1 VPAPRSKINV
11 SDALEIATSALPH
24 SESRPGQKEMAHAV
38 EEALNEGKH
47 LIVQAGTGTG
57 KTIAYLVPAIV
68 AGKRTVVT
76 TATKALQDQLAHK
89 DLPFLVQHL
98 SEYVNRDITFAVLKG
113 RSNYVCRQRLA
124 ELNGETEKKNR
135 KADSPTLLEVD
146 EMSQS
151 VRREIDLISEWTK
164 TTKSGDMADISWSPS
179 DRALRAV
186 SVGSDECPGAR
197 RCPVGG
203 TCFSEL
209 ARFKASE
216 ADIVVVNTHL
226 YGLHV
231 ASGGQLLPEHEVLI
245 VDEAHGL
252 EDIMSDTVGV
262 SIHAGNF
269 NFFAGVVKRIIADPK
284 VISDI
289 VNIGTMLDEVLSP
302 IHNQRISAPLPLEVT
317 AVLAEGR
324 RIVAR
329 ILDILRTIE
338 TKDDDSNQR
347 KLRAQTLATRL
358 ADTVDVAL
366 KTDDTYVPYISGTI
380 DHPKLDIAPL
390 DVGPVLDAGVWQ
402 KTTAIL
408 TSATVPSKM
417 ADRIGLPVSK
427 TQLCNVESPFDYQS
441 NAVLYCSK
449 HLPNPNSPEFTKL
462 MHEELFHL
470 ISAAG
475 GRTLALFTSYRALD
489 AAVDAMRKRLPNTIL
504 SQREYQ
510 KNQLVKLFSEDES
523 SCLFATSGFF
533 QGIDIP
539 GRTLS
544 LVTLDRI
551 PFPRPDDPLLSAR
564 RDAIGDRAFRE
575 IDLPRAATLLAQAT
589 GRLIRNATDRGVVA
603 VFDPRLGNAGYRR
616 DILGSMP
623 PMRKSVDRQEVEEFL
638 RLITR

>member
-1 VPAPRSKINV
+1 MAHAV
-11 SDALEIATSALPH
+11 SDALA
-24 SESRPGQKEMAHAV
+24 
-38 EEALNEGKH
+38 EGKH

-68 AGKRTVVT
+68 AGKKTVVT

-89 DLPFLVQHL
+89 DLPFLVEHL
-98 SEYVNRDITFAVLKG
+98 GSYVNRDITFAVLKG

-124 ELNGETEKKNR
+124 EINGESEKKNR
-135 KADSPTLLEVD
+135 KNDSPTLLEVD

-151 VRREIDLISEWTK
+151 VRREIDLISEWVK
-164 TTKSGDMADISWSPS
+164 GSKSGDMADISWSPS
-179 DRALRAV
+179 ERAMRAV

-203 TCFSEL
+203 TCFSEI

-262 SIHAGNF
+262 SLHAGNF

-289 VNIGTMLDEVLSP
+289 VNIGMMLDEVLSGL
-302 IHNQRISAPLPLEVT
+302 HNQRISAPLPLEIT

-324 RIVAR
+324 RLVAR
-329 ILDILRTIE
+329 ILDILRTID

-358 ADTVDVAL
+358 ADTIDVAL
-366 KTDDTYVPYISGTI
+366 KTDDTYVPYVSGTD

-408 TSATVPSKM
+408 TSATVPNKM
-417 ADRIGLPVSK
+417 AERIGLPISR
-427 TQLCNVESPFDYQS
+427 TQTCNVESPFDYQS

-449 HLPNPNSPEFTKL
+449 HLPNPNSAEFTKL

-470 ISAAG
+470 IAAAG
-475 GRTLALFTSYRALD
+475 GRTLALFTSYKALD
-489 AAVDAMRKRLPNTIL
+489 LAVEAMRKKLPNTIL

-510 KNQLVKLFSEDES
+510 KTQLVKLFTEDES

-616 DILGSMP
+616 DILESMP
-623 PMRKSVDRQEVEEFL
+623 PMRKSIDRAEVEEFL

>member
-1 VPAPRSKINV
+1 MAHAV
-11 SDALEIATSALPH
+11 SDALA
-24 SESRPGQKEMAHAV
+24 
-38 EEALNEGKH
+38 EGKH

-68 AGKRTVVT
+68 AGKKTVVT

-89 DLPFLVQHL
+89 DLPFLVEHL
-98 SEYVNRDITFAVLKG
+98 GSYVNRDITFAVLKG

-124 ELNGETEKKNR
+124 EINGESEKKNR
-135 KADSPTLLEVD
+135 KNDSPTLLEVD

-151 VRREIDLISEWTK
+151 VRREIDLISEWVK
-164 TTKSGDMADISWSPS
+164 GSKSGDMADISWSPS
-179 DRALRAV
+179 ERAMRAV

-203 TCFSEL
+203 TCFSEI

-262 SIHAGNF
+262 SLHAGNF

-289 VNIGTMLDEVLSP
+289 VNIGMMLDEVLTGL
-302 IHNQRISAPLPLEVT
+302 HNQRISAPLPLEIT

-324 RIVAR
+324 RLVAR
-329 ILDILRTIE
+329 ILDILRTID

-358 ADTVDVAL
+358 ADTIDVAL
-366 KTDDTYVPYISGTI
+366 KTDDTYVPYVSGTV

-408 TSATVPSKM
+408 TSATVPNKM
-417 ADRIGLPVSK
+417 AERIGLPISR
-427 TQLCNVESPFDYQS
+427 TQTCNVESPFDYQS

-449 HLPNPNSPEFTKL
+449 HLPNPNSAEFTKL

-470 ISAAG
+470 IAAAG
-475 GRTLALFTSYRALD
+475 GRTLALFTSYKALD
-489 AAVDAMRKRLPNTIL
+489 LAVEAMRKKLPNTIL

-510 KNQLVKLFSEDES
+510 KTQLVKLFTEDES

-616 DILGSMP
+616 DILESMP
-623 PMRKSVDRQEVEEFL
+623 PMRKSIDRAEVEEFL

>member
-1 VPAPRSKINV
+1 MAHAV
-11 SDALEIATSALPH
+11 SDALA
-24 SESRPGQKEMAHAV
+24 
-38 EEALNEGKH
+38 EGKH

-68 AGKRTVVT
+68 AGKKTVVT

-89 DLPFLVQHL
+89 DLPFLVEHL
-98 SEYVNRDITFAVLKG
+98 GSYVNRDITFAVLKG

-124 ELNGETEKKNR
+124 EINGESEKKNR
-135 KADSPTLLEVD
+135 KNDSPTLLEVD

-151 VRREIDLISEWTK
+151 VRREIDLISEWVK
-164 TTKSGDMADISWSPS
+164 SSKSGDMADISWSPS
-179 DRALRAV
+179 ERAMRAV

-203 TCFSEL
+203 TCFSEI

-262 SIHAGNF
+262 SLHAGNF

-289 VNIGTMLDEVLSP
+289 VNIGMMLDEVLTGL
-302 IHNQRISAPLPLEVT
+302 HNQRISAPLPLEIT

-324 RIVAR
+324 RLVAR
-329 ILDILRTIE
+329 ILDILRTID

-358 ADTVDVAL
+358 ADTIDVAL
-366 KTDDTYVPYISGTI
+366 KTDDTYVPYVSGTV

-408 TSATVPSKM
+408 TSATVPNKM
-417 ADRIGLPVSK
+417 AERIGLPISR
-427 TQLCNVESPFDYQS
+427 TQTCNVESPFDYQS

-449 HLPNPNSPEFTKL
+449 HLPNPNSAEFTKL

-470 ISAAG
+470 IAAAG
-475 GRTLALFTSYRALD
+475 GRTLALFTSYKALD
-489 AAVDAMRKRLPNTIL
+489 LAVEAMRKKLPNTIL

-510 KNQLVKLFSEDES
+510 KTQLVKLFTEDES

-616 DILGSMP
+616 DILESMP
-623 PMRKSVDRQEVEEFL
+623 PMRKSIDRAEVEEFL

>member
-1 VPAPRSKINV
+1 MAHAV
-11 SDALEIATSALPH
+11 SDALA
-24 SESRPGQKEMAHAV
+24 
-38 EEALNEGKH
+38 EGKH

-68 AGKRTVVT
+68 AGKKTVVT

-89 DLPFLVQHL
+89 DLPFLVEHL
-98 SEYVNRDITFAVLKG
+98 GSYVNRDITFAVLKG

-124 ELNGETEKKNR
+124 EINGESEKKNR
-135 KADSPTLLEVD
+135 KNDSPTLLEVD

-151 VRREIDLISEWTK
+151 VRREIDLISEWVK
-164 TTKSGDMADISWSPS
+164 GSKSGDMADISWSPS
-179 DRALRAV
+179 ERAMRAV

-203 TCFSEL
+203 TCFSEI

-262 SIHAGNF
+262 SLHAGNF

-289 VNIGTMLDEVLSP
+289 VNIGMMLDEVLTGL
-302 IHNQRISAPLPLEVT
+302 HNQRISAPLPLEIT

-324 RIVAR
+324 RLVAR
-329 ILDILRTIE
+329 ILDILRTID

-358 ADTVDVAL
+358 ADTIDVAL
-366 KTDDTYVPYISGTI
+366 KTDDTYVPYVSGSV

-408 TSATVPSKM
+408 TSATVPNKM
-417 ADRIGLPVSK
+417 AERIGLPISR
-427 TQLCNVESPFDYQS
+427 TQTCNVESPFDYQS

-449 HLPNPNSPEFTKL
+449 HLPNPNSAEFTKL

-470 ISAAG
+470 IAAAG
-475 GRTLALFTSYRALD
+475 GRTLALFTSYKALD
-489 AAVDAMRKRLPNTIL
+489 LAVEAMRKKLPNTIL

-510 KNQLVKLFSEDES
+510 KTQLVKLFTEDES

-616 DILGSMP
+616 DILESMP
-623 PMRKSVDRQEVEEFL
+623 PMRKSIDRAEVEEFL

>member
-1 VPAPRSKINV
+1 MPRSKINV
-11 SDALEIATSALPH
+11 SDALEIATSALPQ
-24 SESRPGQKEMAHAV
+24 SESRPGQKEMANAV
-38 EEALNEGKH
+38 DEALSEGRH

-57 KTIAYLVPAIV
+57 KTIAYLVPVIV
-68 AGKRTVVT
+68 TGKKTIVT
-76 TATKALQDQLAHK
+76 TATKALQDQLAQK
-89 DLPFLVQHL
+89 DLPFLVEQL
-98 SEYVNRDITFAVLKG
+98 SSYVKRDITFAVLKG

-124 ELNGETEKKNR
+124 EINGESEKKNR

-146 EMSQS
+146 EMSDS
-151 VRREIDLISEWTK
+151 VRREIDLISEWVK
-164 TTKSGDMADISWSPS
+164 SSQSGDMADISWSPS
-179 DRALRAV
+179 ERAMKAV

-203 TCFSEL
+203 TCFSEI

-231 ASGGQLLPEHEVLI
+231 ASGGQLLPDHEVLI
-245 VDEAHGL
+245 IDEAHGL

-262 SIHAGNF
+262 SLHAGNF

-284 VISDI
+284 VITDI
-289 VNIGTMLDEVLSP
+289 INIGIMLDEVLSP
-302 IHNQRISAPLPLEVT
+302 THNQRISAPLPLEIT

-324 RIVAR
+324 RLVAR
-329 ILDILRTIE
+329 ILDILRVIE

-347 KLRAQTLATRL
+347 KLRAQTLASRL
-358 ADTVDVAL
+358 ADTIDVAL
-366 KTDDTYVPYISGTI
+366 KTDDTYVPYVSGTV
-380 DHPKLDIAPL
+380 DRPKLDIAPL

-408 TSATVPSKM
+408 TSATVPNKM
-417 ADRIGLPVSK
+417 AERIGLPTSK
-427 TQLCNVESPFDYQS
+427 TQTCNVESPFDYQS

-449 HLPNPNSPEFTKL
+449 HLPNPNSTEFTKL

-475 GRTLALFTSYRALD
+475 GRTLGLFTSYRALD
-489 AAVDAMRKRLPNTIL
+489 LAVEAMRKKLPNIIL

-510 KNQLVKLFSEDES
+510 KTQLVKLFTEDES

-616 DILGSMP
+616 DILESMP
-623 PMRKSVDRQEVEEFL
+623 PMRKSIDRAEVEEFL

>member
-38 EEALNEGKH
+38 EEALHEGKH

-358 ADTVDVAL
+358 ADTIDVAL
-366 KTDDTYVPYISGTI
+366 KTDDTYVPYISGTV

-489 AAVDAMRKRLPNTIL
+489 AAVEAMRKRLPNIIL

>member
-38 EEALNEGKH
+38 EEALHEGKH

-124 ELNGETEKKNR
+124 ELNGESEKKNR

-317 AVLAEGR
+317 AILAEGR

-358 ADTVDVAL
+358 ADTIDVAL
-366 KTDDTYVPYISGTI
+366 KTDDTYVPYISGTV

-510 KNQLVKLFSEDES
+510 KNQLVKLFTEDES

>member
-1 VPAPRSKINV
+1 MPAPRSKINV

-124 ELNGETEKKNR
+124 ELNGESEKKNR

-358 ADTVDVAL
+358 ADTIDVAL
-366 KTDDTYVPYISGTI
+366 KTDDTYVPYISGTV